1 MTISKRAKRSSR
13 KRMENRKTSRYFQN
27 LLSYAGEVRS
37 MNKKTSNNTA
47 AQTRSRASGRG
58 SGD

>member
-13 KRMENRKTSRYFQN
+13 KRMENRKTSRHFQN
-27 LLSYAGEVRS
+27 LLSYAGEVQKLTKS
-37 MNKKTSNNTA
+37 ANKNTA
-47 AQTRSRASGRG
+47 SQARTRASGRG